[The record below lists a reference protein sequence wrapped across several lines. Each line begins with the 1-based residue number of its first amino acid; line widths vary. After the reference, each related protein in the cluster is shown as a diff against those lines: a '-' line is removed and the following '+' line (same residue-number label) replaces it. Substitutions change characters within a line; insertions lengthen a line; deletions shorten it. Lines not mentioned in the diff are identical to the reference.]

1 MAHYAKVNAITK
13 KVLTVIKAEQDF
25 IDNLP
30 DSGFWVQT
38 SYNTHH
44 GKYYT
49 PQPQPETEGQGYR
62 DADLATDQ
70 SKALRW
76 NYAVIGGTY
85 DVDRDAFLY
94 PKPYPSWVLDET
106 IMDWKSPVPYP
117 QNAQVSYVWDE
128 ETRNWVDI
136 D

>member
-13 KVLTVIKAEQDF
+13 KVENVIKAEQDF
-25 IDNLP
+25 INTLP

-49 PQPQPETEGQGYR
+49 PQPQPETAGQNYN
-62 DADLATDQ
+62 DANLAVDQ

-85 DVDRDAFLY
+85 DAEKDAFLY

-106 IMDWKSPVPYP
+106 IMDWKTPVPYP
-117 QNAQVSYVWDE
+117 SGVLTSHVWDE
-128 ETRNWVDI
+128 ETTSWIEI